1 MEVHGQLVRRDP
13 RGIFANPVTDE
24 IAAGYSQTIS
34 HPMDLGTIYTR
45 LQSRAY
51 YRSATDYLA
60 DVTLMCDNAMVYNAP
75 NTVYFERARKLLL
88 FCRKLLMAPSL
99 RKLCV
104 QLGLKDELTTAEM
117 GESSLSGELPQH
129 HGKLNSICCRR
140 LSGQDGG
147 GALRSSRHGL
157 ASPKRDWYLVQSSS
171 SQPSSTHSRLTII
184 SRGGSSRSRGS
195 HRRHHLGSSHSRP
208 FVHKENPKNQT
219 DHCSSNTSLLSSDGS
234 TLDDSFSPSKTPP
247 VHVTPSTETPGPS
260 PRRPRGRPRKTPRV
274 VPTTSADVQPQ
285 IPPCSSTV
293 SPNISS
299 PDQSFSRVTRR
310 ASFSPNST
318 HTDSSQ
324 VGLDDSI
331 TESTNLTPSSTP
343 ITFETTSI
351 SATPFP
357 PGQPL
362 TSQCESTPASSSM
375 SPVIPAQASPIL
387 SRIRSSSELGSSSV
401 GRKRKRSVE
410 LTYSLKLETTKKRNE
425 LSRPYPLKS
434 DNISMERPR
443 SPRRKRGAKD
453 TEDDTDSITDSKAS
467 SPASVNPSE
476 PTPVKTRKSSIVQT
490 EEPEDE
496 ILLQAR
502 QAAALAADRLRSRY
516 ATPCGP
522 SRDQHHESA
531 TRFGPRIVYLNHDKP
546 GEITATDCPKA
557 QSRDTALG
565 ESKQLE
571 VIDHP
576 SVFKVNYPSAFVR
589 SMTGELSDTRDS
601 KTNSGPTKTLDD
613 IRNKV
618 AANPLVEPL
627 SVEEQDVLKQ
637 LDKLKYG
644 PDEPLSAAIHGP
656 LAIFSSAEM
665 GRFSDVYG
673 CDLTAI
679 EYAYSLLRFVEPM
692 GRWARRW
699 AAKKLDA
706 ATDGMHSQLAY
717 YCQSSAPTA
726 DALATA
732 DDDNPKDPEN
742 DPSCPPA
749 TSWMQ
754 SVNLTAMLS
763 HVEFV
768 SHIPISLVSPEVT
781 AWSHSAR
788 FSPHCTISDLSYCA
802 VEAPILISPF
812 PLVAFSASS
821 AEMGRFSDVYGC
833 DLTAIEYAYSL
844 LRFVEPMGRWARRWA
859 AKKLDAATDGMHSQL
874 AYYCQSS
881 APIADALA
889 TADDDNPKDPENDPS
904 CPPATSWMQSVN
916 LTLDSPT
923 PPSSPEPMSFLAALD
938 EKPDPSLLQLEVDP
952 EHTPMFNGLGDTQL
966 SQTPFVYQVHAPP
979 SGELTATTT
988 ASSDRC
994 TQQPDAQAS
1003 QFGELKADSTRKTSS
1018 HSTPCLLTTESPLAQ
1033 AEPIFVHSSTATST
1047 PYDPSSAN
1055 SETSSSN
1062 APTPASR
1069 IMKQETHEA
1078 GDKSRIDPSQH
1089 TSVLKAVLSVPVS
1102 ELNLLADRVNHHTV
1116 SVSSSVG
1123 GAPYTAFPQTGD
1135 HIASASPQTLI
1146 SQTCSQTPLP
1156 HVPVSDTKVKQSAQ
1170 STMPLASSAD
1180 CCSTEKNVVTPEP
1193 TASETEPLGT
1203 AEDVCLDDIL
1213 GDAFGISTDVSPPTK
1228 TDEQIRS
1235 VEQSDAGLD
1244 MLGSV
1249 DETKDTGLEPDE
1261 VGFHHDSSD
1270 TQYDS
1275 QRAQPVG
1282 PNGALS
1288 ASDNNCVRSL
1298 ISDEPKIS
1306 LPESPSLNANR
1317 ENTRFDEITVGESVS
1332 GANTPPVEQL
1342 TDANEQRKSAD
1353 ECCVHSMQS
1362 SSLELRT
1369 ESSPGVDGTV
1379 NASPI
1384 GLPNTF
1390 ETEQLART
1398 DGIRCEVDSAQTTAR
1413 TSDENGTLSPQ
1424 SYALET
1430 AETEDQFIHN
1440 ILYGVYTE
1448 TPNASQTELPL
1459 QTDELSRLDDE
1470 CLVRPPVFCTTDAT
1484 EPQYTSKPNTP
1495 NLDSG
1500 NATGIDQ
1507 LASELVGSHTD
1518 QSQETAEK
1526 LQSADVSPSSP
1537 VCSNTALSL
1546 SNIENLG
1553 ENEATNRMVPQS
1565 GTLET
1570 KSERGPNA

>member
-1 MEVHGQLVRRDP
+1 MSADESSPVSLPCVTKQSNNSLKLKISFPGSKTHGVTDQHAIGVDTAPATSSEVTSRNLFTVLTEVHGQLVRRDP

-99 RKLCV
+99 RKLCI

-157 ASPKRDWYLVQSSS
+157 ASPKRDWYLVQSGS

-208 FVHKENPKNQT
+208 FVHKEDSKNQV

-274 VPTTSADVQPQ
+274 LPTISADVQSQ

-293 SPNISS
+293 SSNISS

-324 VGLDDSI
+324 VGLDDAVI
-331 TESTNLTPSSTP
+331 EGTNLTPSSTP
-343 ITFETTSI
+343 IAFENTSI
-351 SATPFP
+351 SVTPFP
-357 PGQPL
+357 PEQPL
-362 TSQCESTPASSSM
+362 SSQCESTPVSSSM
-375 SPVIPAQASPIL
+375 SPVIPAQASPTL
-387 SRIRSSSELGSSSV
+387 PRIRSSLELGGSLV

-410 LTYSLKLETTKKRNE
+410 PTYSLKLETTKKRNE

-434 DNISMERPR
+434 DDFSMERPR
-443 SPRRKRGAKD
+443 SPRRKRGTKD

-476 PTPVKTRKSSIVQT
+476 PTPVTTRKSSVVQT

-496 ILLQAR
+496 TLLQAR
-502 QAAALAADRLRSRY
+502 QAAAQAADRLRSRY
-516 ATPCGP
+516 ATLCGV
-522 SRDQHHESA
+522 SEDQHHESA
-531 TRFGPRIVYLNHDKP
+531 ARFGPRIVYLNHDKP

-557 QSRDTALG
+557 QSRDSALT

-571 VIDHP
+571 AIDHP
-576 SVFKVNYPSAFVR
+576 SVFKINYPSAFVR
-589 SMTGELSDTRDS
+589 SMTGGLSDTRDS

-613 IRNKV
+613 IRTKV

-706 ATDGMHSQLAY
+706 ATDGMHSQLAC
-717 YCQSSAPTA
+717 YCQSTAPIP

-732 DDDNPKDPEN
+732 DDDNPRDPN
-742 DPSCPPA
+742 SDPSCPPA

-754 SVNLTAMLS
+754 SV
-763 HVEFV
+763 H
-768 SHIPISLVSPEVT
+768 
-781 AWSHSAR
+781 
-788 FSPHCTISDLSYCA
+788 
-802 VEAPILISPF
+802 
-812 PLVAFSASS
+812 
-821 AEMGRFSDVYGC
+821 
-833 DLTAIEYAYSL
+833 
-844 LRFVEPMGRWARRWA
+844 
-859 AKKLDAATDGMHSQL
+859 
-874 AYYCQSS
+874 
-881 APIADALA
+881 
-889 TADDDNPKDPENDPS
+889 
-904 CPPATSWMQSVN
+904 

-923 PPSSPEPMSFLAALD
+923 PPSSPEPVSFLAALD
-938 EKPDPSLLQLEVDP
+938 EKPDPSLLQPCPTVLEVNP
-952 EHTPMFNGLGDTQL
+952 EHTSMFNGLDVTQL
-966 SQTPFVYQVHAPP
+966 PQTSFVYQVHAPP
-979 SGELTATTT
+979 SGEMTATTT
-988 ASSDRC
+988 APMLLSSDRC
-994 TQQPDAQAS
+994 TQHSEAPAS
-1003 QFGELKADSTRKTSS
+1003 QFGELKADSARKTPS

-1033 AEPIFVHSSTATST
+1033 PEPPFIHSNTSASI
-1047 PYDPSSAN
+1047 PYDPSSTN
-1055 SETSSSN
+1055 SETSSSS
-1062 APTPASR
+1062 ALTPQAVPASR
-1069 IMKQETHEA
+1069 IMKPETHEA
-1078 GDKSRIDPSQH
+1078 GDKPRIDSSQH

-1116 SVSSSVG
+1116 SVSSAVG
-1123 GAPYTAFPQTGD
+1123 GPPYTALPQTSE
-1135 HIASASPQTLI
+1135 HIASISPQTLI

-1156 HVPVSDTKVKQSAQ
+1156 HVPISDTKVKQPVQ
-1170 STMPLASSAD
+1170 STKLLASPAD
-1180 CCSTEKNVVTPEP
+1180 SCPTEREKSVLVPEP
-1193 TASETEPLGT
+1193 TVSETEPTGT
-1203 AEDVCLDDIL
+1203 VEDVCLDDIL
-1213 GDAFGISTDVSPPTK
+1213 GDAFGISTDNSPPTK
-1228 TDEQIRS
+1228 TDEQTQS
-1235 VEQSDAGLD
+1235 VDQTDAELD

-1249 DETKDTGLEPDE
+1249 DGTKDAVLHPEE
-1261 VGFHHDSSD
+1261 VDFLHDSSD
-1270 TQYDS
+1270 TQYAS

-1282 PNGALS
+1282 PNGLLS
-1288 ASDNNCVRSL
+1288 SSDDNRVHSL

-1306 LPESPSLNANR
+1306 VPESPSSNR
-1317 ENTRFDEITVGESVS
+1317 NTENTRFDDITGAKSVS
-1332 GANTPPVEQL
+1332 RSNTPPIEQL
-1342 TDANEQRKSAD
+1342 MDANEQRKSAD
-1353 ECCVHSMQS
+1353 ECCVQSMHSF
-1362 SSLELRT
+1362 SLELRT
-1369 ESSPGVDGTV
+1369 EASSGVDNTAI
-1379 NASPI
+1379 ASPI
-1384 GLPNTF
+1384 ELPNTS

-1398 DGIRCEVDSAQTTAR
+1398 DGIRCEVDSALAQTTVR
-1413 TSDENGTLSPQ
+1413 PSDENGTLSPQ

-1448 TPNASQTELPL
+1448 NPNASQTELPL

-1470 CLVRPPVFCTTDAT
+1470 CLVHPPVFCNTDAT
-1484 EPQYTSKPNTP
+1484 ESPYTTKPTTP
-1495 NLDSG
+1495 TLDSG

-1507 LASELVGSHTD
+1507 LASELVGSHID
-1518 QSQETAEK
+1518 QSQETAEEP
-1526 LQSADVSPSSP
+1526 QSADVSPLSP
-1537 VCSNTALSL
+1537 VCPNTALSL
-1546 SNIENLG
+1546 SNVENVG
-1553 ENEATNRMVPQS
+1553 ENEATGLVPQS

-1570 KSERGPNA
+1570 ESERGHNA

>member
-1 MEVHGQLVRRDP
+1 MSADESSPVSLPCVTKQSNNSLKLKISFPVSKAHGVTDQHAIGVDTAPANYSEVTSKNLFTVLMEVHGQLVRRDP

-99 RKLCV
+99 RKLCI
-104 QLGLKDELTTAEM
+104 QLGLKDELSTAEM

-171 SQPSSTHSRLTII
+171 SQPSSMHSRLTII

-208 FVHKENPKNQT
+208 FVHKEDPKNQI

-274 VPTTSADVQPQ
+274 LPTTSADVQSQ

-293 SPNISS
+293 SSNISS

-324 VGLDDSI
+324 VGLDDAI
-331 TESTNLTPSSTP
+331 IEGTNLTPSSTP
-343 ITFETTSI
+343 IAFENTSI

-357 PGQPL
+357 PAQPL
-362 TSQCESTPASSSM
+362 SSQCESTPASSSV
-375 SPVIPAQASPIL
+375 SPVIPAQASPTL
-387 SRIRSSSELGSSSV
+387 QRIRSSLELGSSSF

-410 LTYSLKLETTKKRNE
+410 PTCLLKLETPTKRTE

-434 DNISMERPR
+434 DDFNMERPR
-443 SPRRKRGAKD
+443 SPRRKRGTKD

-476 PTPVKTRKSSIVQT
+476 STPVKTRKSSIVQT

-496 ILLQAR
+496 TLLQAR

-516 ATPCGP
+516 ATLCGL
-522 SRDQHHESA
+522 SWDQQHESA
-531 TRFGPRIVYLNHDKP
+531 SRFGPRIVYLNHDKP

-557 QSRDTALG
+557 QSRDSSLKA
-565 ESKQLE
+565 SKQLD

-576 SVFKVNYPSAFVR
+576 SVFKVNYPAAFVR
-589 SMTGELSDTRDS
+589 SMTGGLSDTRDS

-618 AANPLVEPL
+618 AANPLIEPL

-717 YCQSSAPTA
+717 YCQSTAP

-732 DDDNPKDPEN
+732 DEGNPKDPNN
-742 DPSCPPA
+742 DPSCPPV

-754 SVNLTAMLS
+754 SV
-763 HVEFV
+763 H
-768 SHIPISLVSPEVT
+768 
-781 AWSHSAR
+781 
-788 FSPHCTISDLSYCA
+788 
-802 VEAPILISPF
+802 
-812 PLVAFSASS
+812 
-821 AEMGRFSDVYGC
+821 
-833 DLTAIEYAYSL
+833 
-844 LRFVEPMGRWARRWA
+844 
-859 AKKLDAATDGMHSQL
+859 
-874 AYYCQSS
+874 
-881 APIADALA
+881 
-889 TADDDNPKDPENDPS
+889 
-904 CPPATSWMQSVN
+904 

-938 EKPDPSLLQLEVDP
+938 EKPDPSLLQLCPTTLEFDS
-952 EHTPMFNGLGDTQL
+952 EHTPVFNGLGDTQL
-966 SQTPFVYQVHAPP
+966 SQTSFVYQVHAPP
-979 SGELTATTT
+979 SSGITATTT
-988 ASSDRC
+988 ASILLSSDRC
-994 TQQPDAQAS
+994 TQQSETQAS
-1003 QFGELKADSTRKTSS
+1003 QSGELKADSARKPPS
-1018 HSTPCLLTTESPLAQ
+1018 HSTSCLLTTESPLAQ
-1033 AEPIFVHSSTATST
+1033 AEPPLVHSSTTASI
-1047 PYDPSSAN
+1047 PYDSSSAN
-1055 SETSSSN
+1055 SETPSSST
-1062 APTPASR
+1062 PTPHAIPASR

-1078 GDKSRIDPSQH
+1078 GDKSRVDSSQH

-1116 SVSSSVG
+1116 SVSSAAG
-1123 GAPYTAFPQTGD
+1123 GPPYTALPQTNE
-1135 HIASASPQTLI
+1135 HIASGSPQTLI

-1156 HVPVSDTKVKQSAQ
+1156 HLPVSDTKVKQPVQ
-1170 STMPLASSAD
+1170 STKLLASAAD
-1180 CCSTEKNVVTPEP
+1180 SCSTEREKSVLSAEP
-1193 TASETEPLGT
+1193 TPCETEPTGT

-1213 GDAFGISTDVSPPTK
+1213 GDAFGISADNSLPTK
-1228 TDEQIRS
+1228 TDEQTRP
-1235 VEQSDAGLD
+1235 VNQSDAELD

-1249 DETKDTGLEPDE
+1249 DETKDAGLEPEE
-1261 VGFHHDSSD
+1261 VGFLHDSSD
-1270 TQYDS
+1270 TQYAS
-1275 QRAQPVG
+1275 RRAQPVG
-1282 PNGALS
+1282 PNEANE
-1288 ASDNNCVRSL
+1288 DNRVQSL
-1298 ISDEPKIS
+1298 ISDGPKIS
-1306 LPESPSLNANR
+1306 VPESSSSNTNT
-1317 ENTRFDEITVGESVS
+1317 ENTRFDDLAVGESVS
-1332 GANTPPVEQL
+1332 GTNTPPIEQL
-1342 TDANEQRKSAD
+1342 PDANEQRKSAD
-1353 ECCVHSMQS
+1353 ECCVHSMRS
-1362 SSLELRT
+1362 SSLEPRT
-1369 ESSPGVDGTV
+1369 EPSPGVDDT
-1379 NASPI
+1379 ATAPLI
-1384 GLPNTF
+1384 GLPNTS

-1398 DGIRCEVDSAQTTAR
+1398 DGIRCEVDSAVAQTTVR
-1413 TSDENGTLSPQ
+1413 PSDENGTLSPQ

-1448 TPNASQTELPL
+1448 NPNVAQTELPL
-1459 QTDELSRLDDE
+1459 QTDQLSPLDDD
-1470 CLVRPPVFCTTDAT
+1470 CLVHPPVFCNTDVT
-1484 EPQYTSKPNTP
+1484 ESQYTTKP
-1495 NLDSG
+1495 NLDSA
-1500 NATGIDQ
+1500 NATAVDQ
-1507 LASELVGSHTD
+1507 LASELVGSHID
-1518 QSQETAEK
+1518 QSQETVEK
-1526 LQSADVSPSSP
+1526 LQSADVSPLSP
-1537 VCSNTALSL
+1537 VCPNTVLSL
-1546 SNIENLG
+1546 SNVENVG
-1553 ENEATNRMVPQS
+1553 ENEATTLVPQS
-1565 GTLET
+1565 GTLEVE
-1570 KSERGPNA
+1570 SERGPNA